1 MTFQPQGEK
10 QELLLL
16 SAHSLK
22 VEAETTAL
30 LVLRSVVSR
39 ALVLWQGAV
48 THPAKGVSEQTATKA
63 RGRRTGTRGA
73 APEPRDK
80 QDECGQKLSLPRLLA
95 GCYGAGWGPRQSHG
109 GRMQV
114 N

>member
-39 ALVLWQGAV
+39 ALVLRQGAV

-80 QDECGQKLSLPRLLA
+80 HGARMSVARSSPCRGSSLAVTVLA
-95 GCYGAGWGPRQSHG
+95 GG
-109 GRMQV
+109 
-114 N
+114 